1 MDAITTCCLVIKWYP
16 TLCNP
21 RDWLA
26 FPRKNTEVDC
36 HFLLHTILLTLGLN
50 LHLLHWQLLGKPQS
64 TLAYYFILILELYP
78 LCHLQRSLKFKA
90 AWIVI
95 STCCL
100 CILSCISWSVQ
111 SPITNTSGKY
121 REPHNL
127 EHLKSSLS
135 GFLRTVITDSSEIS
149 HYPYQWREWPWC
161 LP

>member
-1 MDAITTCCLVIKWYP
+1 MDAITTSCLVAKSYP

-21 RDWLA
+21 MDWLA
-26 FPRKNTEVDC
+26 FPGKNTGVCC
-36 HFLLHTILLTLGLN
+36 HLLLPRILLTQGFN
-50 LHLLHWQLLGKPQS
+50 LHLLHWQPLGKPQP

-90 AWIVI
+90 AWIVL

-100 CILSCISWSVQ
+100 CILSYIYWSVQ
-111 SPITNTSGKY
+111 SLITNISGKS

-135 GFLRTVITDSSEIS
+135 GIFRTVITDSSEIPL
-149 HYPYQWREWPWC
+149 YPHQWGECPRCP
-161 LP
+161 P